1 MKTALIISTA
11 LFALL
16 ASPAFADHII
26 FGTHAD
32 YPMVA
37 ERGLD
42 DVRLSVDL
50 AVNDGLA
57 TFTFTNV
64 SVDSEMA
71 VFKEIVIDG
80 YDDDT
85 AAAILWNPDVLT
97 DTKYVDYSVSSHP
110 NGLPGYNTETRDDVP
125 LIELQ
130 AKSSPVK
137 YGIGTGEVLE
147 VQFNTSL
154 ANGSTMADYFRAF
167 GGGDDT
173 AEYSIGFHAISATV
187 VNGQSL
193 SGIMPGGAVPEPASF
208 AMLAFGGLAVLRR
221 RVRA

>member
-16 ASPAFADHII
+16 AGPALADHIVL
-26 FGTHAD
+26 GTHTD

-42 DVRLSVDL
+42 DVRLSVGL
-50 AVNDGLA
+50 SVNDGLA
-57 TFTFTNV
+57 IFTFTNV
-64 SVDSEMA
+64 SIESEMA

-85 AAAILWNPDVLT
+85 AAAILWNPVVLT
-97 DTKYVDYSVSSHP
+97 NTDCVDYSVSKHP
-110 NGLPGYNTETRDDVP
+110 NGLPGYNTETSDPMP

-137 YGIGTGEVLE
+137 YGIGAGEVLE

-187 VNGQSL
+187 VDGQSL
-193 SGIMPGGAVPEPASF
+193 TGIIPGGAVPEPASL
-208 AMLAFGGLAVLRR
+208 AMLAFGGLAVLYR